1 MRVALENV
9 KVLLIVLEDLV
20 YLKTKKNSFIAVF
33 LVGSEGRN
41 VD

>member
-20 YLKTKKNSFIAVF
+20 YLKTKKKLFFCSVF
-33 LVGSEGRN
+33 GGL
-41 VD
+41 